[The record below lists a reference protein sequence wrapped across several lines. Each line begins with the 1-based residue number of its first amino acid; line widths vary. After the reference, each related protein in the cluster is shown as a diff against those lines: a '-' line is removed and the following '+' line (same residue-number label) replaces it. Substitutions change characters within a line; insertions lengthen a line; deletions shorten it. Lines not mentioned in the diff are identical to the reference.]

1 MADFVA
7 PPPGPPPPKV
17 PEGWVARWNDQYKEW

>member
-1 MADFVA
+1 MADFEA
-7 PPPGPPPPKV
+7 PQGPPPPKV